1 MRGQAYDTTATMSS
15 DTNGLQARIR
25 QDVPKAIYSPCNA
38 HKLNLMIA
46 NASKLMQIKNC
57 VRLSMKRISFL
68 KRHQSGN
75 DFLNTS

>member
-1 MRGQAYDTTATMSS
+1 MTPQLYNVIR
-15 DTNGLQARIR
+15 LQERIR

-38 HKLNLMIA
+38 HKLNLVIA
-46 NASKLMQIKNC
+46 YASKLMQIKNC
-57 VRLSMKRISFL
+57 VGVVNETYLFFKL